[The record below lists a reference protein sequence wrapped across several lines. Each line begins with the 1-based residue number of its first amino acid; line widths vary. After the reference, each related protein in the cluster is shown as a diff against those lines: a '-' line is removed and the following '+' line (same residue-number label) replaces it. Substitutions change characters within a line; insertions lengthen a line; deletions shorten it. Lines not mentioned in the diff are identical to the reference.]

1 MLDTIESLAAI
12 RFPDAHRPRPQAID
26 RHDHRRLAPRLPPMT
41 HLIATISAHGL
52 GHLAQTAPVLNAL
65 RRQQPGLRLT
75 VASLLPEP
83 RLRSRIDGDFRIDAR
98 SLDIG
103 FEMQDAFRIAHA
115 ASAHAYREFHA
126 QWPCRL
132 DEACDW
138 LARER
143 PDLLLA
149 NAAYL
154 PLAAAARLGIPAC
167 GMSSLNWADL
177 FAHVFA
183 AEPWMPPLHAQMLQA
198 YRSAA
203 MFIKLRPGMAMPDLP
218 NGRWAP
224 AVARLGR
231 HRHDELRARCGAAS
245 RDRLVLVA
253 FGGIDARLPMQD
265 WTLAPAL
272 HWLVPQ
278 AWQVAHPQVSAIE
291 SLGWDFGDL
300 IASVDALI
308 AKPGYGSFVEAAGSG
323 TPVLYAARPD
333 WPEQQALIPWLH
345 QQGRA
350 VEVSH
355 ATLRRG
361 DLAAPLQ
368 ALWQQP
374 APPPARVDGADAVAA
389 WLAKL

>member
-12 RFPDAHRPRPQAID
+12 RLPDAHRPQPQASD
-26 RHDHRRLAPRLPPMT
+26 RHEHRRRAPRLPPMT
-41 HLIATISAHGL
+41 HMIATISSHGL

-65 RRQQPGLRLT
+65 RRRQPGLRLT
-75 VASLLPEP
+75 VASLLPES
-83 RLRSRIDGDFRIDAR
+83 RLRARIDGDFRIVAR
-98 SLDIG
+98 ALDVG
-103 FEMQDAFRIAHA
+103 FEMEDAFRIDHA
-115 ASAHAYREFHA
+115 ASARAYRGLHER
-126 QWPCRL
+126 WPQRL
-132 DEACDW
+132 DETCEW
-138 LARER
+138 LAAER
-143 PDLLLA
+143 PDRLLA

-183 AEPWMPPLHAQMLQA
+183 KETWMPPLHAQMLQA
-198 YRSAA
+198 YRSAVR
-203 MFIKLRPGMAMPDLP
+203 FIKLRPGMAMPDLP

-231 HRHDELRARCGAAS
+231 PRHDELRARCGAAAG
-245 RDRLVLVA
+245 DRLVLVA
-253 FGGIDARLPMQD
+253 FGGIDTRLPMQH
-265 WTLAPAL
+265 WTHAPAL

-291 SLGWDFGDL
+291 PLGWDFGHL

-308 AKPGYGSFVEAAGSG
+308 GKPGYGSFVEAAGSG

-333 WPEQQALIPWLH
+333 WPEQQPLIAWLRRH
-345 QQGRA
+345 GRA
-350 VEVSH
+350 GEVS
-355 ATLRRG
+355 AAALQRG

-368 ALWQQP
+368 ALWRRP
-374 APPPARVDGADAVAA
+374 ASPPARVDGADAVAA
-389 WLAKL
+389 WLARL